1 MTTTET
7 TGTTGLATATE
18 TTTTTTTSGD
28 GNTTAKTTAATL
40 VAAARR
46 FLGAAWAGSPALMT
60 LAAGATALLAASS
73 LMQVLDARLVGD
85 VSAWLKPAKF
95 AASIVLAAPTL
106 AWIVGAL
113 GAGRGPRRAAAVMAA
128 MGALELT
135 IITAQAARGVPSH
148 FNFATPLDGALFQI
162 MGAGIT
168 TFWIAEAYVAVR
180 AFRHR
185 FADVAL
191 GWGVRLGLVA
201 TLLGGAV
208 GFVMPHP
215 TPSQLASLRAGR
227 PTPAIGAHAVGV
239 PDGGPGLPVTHW
251 STTGGDLRVPHFFGL
266 HGLQVLPLMG
276 FWLARRARRTGRAAA
291 ATRTMV
297 AVGAAYV
304 GLTIVTLIQALRAQ
318 PLLAPDGATLAL
330 AAVVALVALVALPL
344 AFAASAETRA
354 RTYAKL
360 FLTRSSSRER
370 GTAPTI

>member
-1 MTTTET
+1 MTTTDT
-7 TGTTGLATATE
+7 TGTMGQAKTTQTTEKTEKTTTGD
-18 TTTTTTTSGD
+18 TTTTE
-28 GNTTAKTTAATL
+28 KTTAATL
-40 VAAARR
+40 VAAAPR

-60 LAAGATALLAASS
+60 LAAGATALLAASA
-73 LMQVLDARLVGD
+73 LLQVLDARLVGG

-113 GAGRGPRRAAAVMAA
+113 GAGRGPRRAAGVMAA

-135 IITAQAARGVPSH
+135 IIAAQAARGVPSH
-148 FNFATPLDGALFQI
+148 FNFATPLDGALFEI
-162 MGAGIT
+162 MGVGIT
-168 TFWIAEAYVAVR
+168 AFWIAEAYVAVR

-185 FADVAL
+185 FADAAL

-208 GFVMPHP
+208 GFVMPQP
-215 TPSQLASLRAGR
+215 TRSQLASLRAGR
-227 PTPAIGAHAVGV
+227 PTPVIGAHAVGV

-251 STTGGDLRVPHFFGL
+251 STGGGDLRVPHFFGL
-266 HGLQVLPLMG
+266 HGLQILPLMG
-276 FWLARRARRTGRAAA
+276 FWLGRRARRAGRAAA
-291 ATRTMV
+291 ATRATV
-297 AVGAAYV
+297 ALGAVYF

-330 AAVVALVALVALPL
+330 AAVAVALPL
-344 AFAASAETRA
+344 ALPASA